1 MPRKRG
7 ERYNSSQS
15 LCEEEDSLKKPWL
28 KAVIAIAALVVILI
42 VMIPFFIN
50 ADTFRPR
57 IQDELSNALG
67 RKVTLGQISFS
78 LFRGSLI
85 AENISIADDPNF
97 SSAPF
102 LEARELRIGVELGA
116 LIFQRSLRI
125 TTFTVVSPSI
135 QLIHAASGSANGT
148 WNFSS
153 LGSNGAQPASQ
164 QGGAPTSLTVNELKI
179 ENGSATLSSVPATGN
194 PFKCA
199 EVNLTIENLS
209 FTQSFPFELALKVA
223 GDGTLS
229 LKGMAGPIAQ
239 NDTSLTPFQATL
251 DIKHF
256 DPLAAGV
263 VEPSDGISMVAE
275 FNAQIASKDGNLTTT
290 GTAAASQ
297 LKLARNGTPAPKQ
310 VDINFNLSDNLSSR
324 IGQVNDLAI
333 QIGSVAAH
341 ITGSFRHD
349 GTEAVMNLQL
359 SAPNLPVDQVE
370 QLLPAAGVT
379 LPSGSRL
386 SGGTINAHLAVTGP
400 VNALT
405 IAGPI
410 QLDNSSL
417 QGFDLGSKIQ
427 GIDPISGTSNETEI
441 QKLSA
446 VVNNSPQGTRFTNI
460 DAEIPKIGTATGE
473 GTVSP
478 SEELNFQLNAKIAAL
493 SEVGGVV
500 NSAVGGLFGEGSK
513 PKSNSGGIPLTITG
527 TASNPSIHA
536 QVGKMLKQAA
546 NGIVNNSATQKPIK
560 SVKGLFGR

>member
-1 MPRKRG
+1 
-7 ERYNSSQS
+7 
-15 LCEEEDSLKKPWL
+15 
-28 KAVIAIAALVVILI
+28 
-42 VMIPFFIN
+42 
-50 ADTFRPR
+50 
-57 IQDELSNALG
+57 
-67 RKVTLGQISFS
+67 
-78 LFRGSLI
+78 
-85 AENISIADDPNF
+85 
-97 SSAPF
+97 
-102 LEARELRIGVELGA
+102 
-116 LIFQRSLRI
+116 
-125 TTFTVVSPSI
+125 
-135 QLIHAASGSANGT
+135 
-148 WNFSS
+148 
-153 LGSNGAQPASQ
+153 
-164 QGGAPTSLTVNELKI
+164 VNELKI
-179 ENGSATLSSVPATGN
+179 ENGSATLSSVPAGGN
-194 PFKCA
+194 PFKCTD
-199 EVNLTIENLS
+199 VNLTIENLS

-223 GDGTLS
+223 GDGSLS
-229 LKGMAGPIAQ
+229 LKGTAGPIAQ

-263 VEPSDGISMVAE
+263 VEPSDGISMVAD
-275 FNAQIASKDGNLTTT
+275 FSAQVTSKDGNLTTT

-297 LKLARNGTPAPKQ
+297 LKLARNGTPAPKP

-349 GTEAVMNLQL
+349 GTEAVLNLKL
-359 SAPNLPVDQVE
+359 FAPSLPVDHVE

-386 SGGTINAHLAVTGP
+386 NGSTITADLSMIGP
-400 VNALT
+400 VNAIT

-410 QLDNSSL
+410 ELDNSSL

-427 GIDPISGTSNETEI
+427 GINPIGGTSNGTEI

-478 SEELNFQLNAKIAAL
+478 SGELNFQLNAKIAAL
-493 SEVGGVV
+493 SAVGGAV
-500 NSAVGGLFGEGSK
+500 NNAVGGLFGKNSK
-513 PKSNSGGIPLTITG
+513 SGSNSGGIPLTITG

-536 QVGKMLKQAA
+536 QLGKMLKQAA
-546 NGIVNNSATQKPIK
+546 NGIVNNSTTQKPIK